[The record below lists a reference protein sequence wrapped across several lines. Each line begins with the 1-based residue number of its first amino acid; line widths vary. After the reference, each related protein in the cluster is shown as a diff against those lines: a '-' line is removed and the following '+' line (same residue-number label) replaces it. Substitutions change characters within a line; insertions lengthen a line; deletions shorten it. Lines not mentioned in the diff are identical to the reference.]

1 MLRVWDAC
9 ASHYLDIRIWME
21 NKKKRE
27 LLAYRNLFHFYG
39 FFFFLFCLRWTNKKK
54 RKKKLLTNRFWF
66 SALNTI
72 QSITEQNSNSSR
84 PLAILVSTTSPL
96 PPPQWQRWNSILC
109 THKVEIRIRTYI
121 YLIHVKFLF
130 ALLLLQFFSV
140 L

>member
-1 MLRVWDAC
+1 MPVPHIISIFEFEWKTRKNANC
-9 ASHYLDIRIWME
+9 
-21 NKKKRE
+21 
-27 LLAYRNLFHFYG
+27 LLIEIYFIFMVSV
-39 FFFFLFCLRWTNKKK
+39 LFCLRWTNKKK